1 MGNVSDNIA
10 EKIKTYILGSVT
22 FLSPKIL
29 PLLDNVQKYGTAR
42 QDIDDNTTRRRKDA
56 K

>member
-22 FLSPKIL
+22 FFPKIL
-29 PLLDNVQKYGTAR
+29 PLLVNVQKYGTAR
-42 QDIDDNTTRRRKDA
+42 QDIDDNTTRSRKDA